1 MNKEPIKLKIK
12 ELDPDMIAPSTATMN
27 KETQGG
33 TKTVIIGKP
42 GCFEPGT
49 QVLMYN
55 GDLCNVENVKLGDLV
70 MGDDSTPRT
79 VLQLCSE
86 RENMYKIVLQGL
98 NSDTKKSFKSIDRGS
113 YTVNEGHSLVLV
125 NKKGTTIEISVRDF
139 LQKSEDWKKNW
150 YIFRKGVDFTEKNIE
165 IDPYL
170 IGLILANDGLK
181 YLDKNVERWIKQYT
195 YVQKIDLTEL
205 SNYSTTLYYKDYIP
219 LEYKINNRY
228 NRLRLLAGIIDSDG
242 LYDNHN
248 NKYCIFKFGEN
259 LAYDILFL
267 AKSLG
272 FDAFLQKLNQ
282 KCQLGGETYSD
293 SFFQITIGGGTIYQ
307 IPVLVPSKSA
317 TLEEK
322 DNGYIPYKFT
332 VEYVGEGDY
341 YGFVLDGNHRFLLGS
356 FDVVRNTGK
365 STLITSLLYEKSHIY
380 TSGMV
385 CSGTEDSNHHYSQSF
400 PETFIYNKLEKQKVE
415 DFVKRQKIA
424 RQHLPNPWS
433 VLLLDDCTD
442 DPKLFVDPLFQ
453 NIFKNGRHYKM
464 WFILSL
470 QYCLDVKPVIRTN
483 IDGTFILRETNLRNR
498 KSLWENYAGVIPDF
512 TMFCEI
518 MDQLTNDYTA
528 LYINNATTS
537 NKLEDCIF
545 WYKAKPVPK
554 DFKFGSQD
562 YWDFHNSRFDEHK
575 SIL

>member
-1 MNKEPIKLKIK
+1 MNKDSIKLKIK
-12 ELDPDMIAPSTATMN
+12 ELDPDLIAPSTATMN
-27 KETQGG
+27 KESQGG

-55 GDLCNVENVKLGDLV
+55 GDVCNVENVKLWDLV
-70 MGDDSTPRT
+70 MGDDGTPRT

-86 RENMYKIVLQGL
+86 RENMYKIELEGG
-98 NSDTKKSFKSIDRGS
+98 RGS

-125 NKKGTTIEISVRDF
+125 GDDGDTTIEISVREY
-139 LQKSEDWKKNW
+139 LQKSPDWKKNW
-150 YIFRKGVDFTEKNIE
+150 SVFRKGVEFPDKNVE

-170 IGLILANDGLK
+170 IGLLLAIDGLK
-181 YLDKNVERWIKQYT
+181 YLDANVQNWIKQYT
-195 YVQKIDLTEL
+195 SQQKINPIDLLEF
-205 SNYSTTLYYKDYIP
+205 SNTIMYRDFIP
-219 LEYKINNRY
+219 QEYKINSRA
-228 NRLRLLAGIIDSDG
+228 NRLKLLAGVIDSDG
-242 LYDNHN
+242 WYDK
-248 NKYCIFKFGEN
+248 NKGKYHIVKFGEN
-259 LAYDILFL
+259 LSNDIAFL
-267 AKSLG
+267 ARSLG
-272 FDAFLQKLNQ
+272 FDVQLQKLTQ
-282 KCQLGGETYSD
+282 KCRIGVETFSD
-293 SFFQITIGGGTIYQ
+293 FFYQITIGGSGNQ
-307 IPVLVPSKSA
+307 IPILVSSKKA
-317 TLEEK
+317 ILEEK
-322 DNGYIPYKFT
+322 DYGYIPYNFS
-332 VEYVGEGDY
+332 VEFVGEGDY

-380 TSGMV
+380 SSGMV
-385 CSGTEDSNHHYSQSF
+385 CSGTEDSNHHYSQLF

-424 RQHLPNPWS
+424 KQHLPNPWS

-442 DPKLFVDPLFQ
+442 DPKLFTDPLFQ

-512 TMFCEI
+512 TMFCDI
-518 MDQLTNDYTA
+518 MDQLTTDYTA

-537 NKLEDCIF
+537 NKLEDCVF
-545 WYKAKPVPK
+545 WYKAKQVPG

-562 YWDFHNSRFDEHK
+562 YWDFHNVRFDENK
-575 SIL
+575 TIL